1 MICFPVWTKKGEGK
15 VFLAY
20 DPSTNPLNNNEWAFP
35 LAECIHISMFAMSIG
50 TIALVDLRM
59 LGLGL
64 KRQTPAQLLKDTG
77 IWTLIGLVIVI
88 TSGFIIWTSDPLRYY
103 YNWSFRYKIIA
114 LAFAIVY
121 NYTIHRKV
129 AASTTSATLT
139 SGVVAAF
146 SLLIWISIVF
156 AGLFYAF
163 T

>member
-1 MICFPVWTKKGEGK
+1 

-20 DPSTNPLNNNEWAFP
+20 DPATNPLNNNEWSFP
-35 LAECIHISMFAMSIG
+35 LFECIHISTFAMSVG
-50 TIALVDLRM
+50 TIALVDLRL
-59 LGLGL
+59 LGWAFKKETSG
-64 KRQTPAQLLKDTG
+64 QMLKDTSL
-77 IWTLIGLVIVI
+77 WTLAGLIIVI
-88 TSGFIIWTSDPLRYY
+88 TSGFVIWTSDPLRYY

-114 LAFAIVY
+114 LVLAIIY

-129 AASTTSATLT
+129 AQSAT
-139 SGVVAAF
+139 SPPAVRVVTATF

>member
-1 MICFPVWTKKGEGK
+1 M
-15 VFLAY
+15 FLAY
-20 DPSTNPLNNNEWAFP
+20 DPATNPLNNNEWSFP
-35 LAECIHISMFAMSIG
+35 LFECIHISMFAMSVG

-64 KRQTPAQLLKDTG
+64 KKQTPPQLLKDTA
-77 IWTLIGLVIVI
+77 IWTLIGLIIVI
-88 TSGFIIWTSDPLRYY
+88 TSGFVIWTTDPLRYY

-114 LAFAIVY
+114 LAAAIIY

-129 AASTTSATLT
+129 AQSTTSPTFT
-139 SGVVAAF
+139 SGVAAVF
-146 SLLIWISIVF
+146 SLMIWISIVF

>member
-1 MICFPVWTKKGEGK
+1 M
-15 VFLAY
+15 FLAY
-20 DPSTNPLNNNEWAFP
+20 DPATNPLNNNEWSFP
-35 LAECIHISMFAMSIG
+35 LTECVHISTFAMSVG

-59 LGLGL
+59 LGWAFR
-64 KRQTPAQLLKDTG
+64 KETPAQLLKDTSL
-77 IWTLIGLVIVI
+77 WTLAGLIIVI

-114 LAFAIVY
+114 LALAILY

-129 AASTTSATLT
+129 AQSTTTPTAASALT
-139 SGVVAAF
+139 AVF

>member
-1 MICFPVWTKKGEGK
+1 

-20 DPSTNPLNNNEWAFP
+20 DPATNPLNNTEWAFP
-35 LAECIHISMFAMSIG
+35 LFECIHISMFAMSVG

-59 LGLGL
+59 LGAGL
-64 KRQTPAQLLKDTG
+64 KHQTPAQILKDTA
-77 IWTLIGLVIVI
+77 IWTLVGLIIVI
-88 TSGFIIWTSDPLRYY
+88 TSGFVIWTTDPLRYY

-114 LAFAIVY
+114 LALAIVY

-129 AASTTSATLT
+129 ALSDASQSIAGKLVAT
-139 SGVVAAF
+139 F
-146 SLLIWISIVF
+146 SLLLWISIVF